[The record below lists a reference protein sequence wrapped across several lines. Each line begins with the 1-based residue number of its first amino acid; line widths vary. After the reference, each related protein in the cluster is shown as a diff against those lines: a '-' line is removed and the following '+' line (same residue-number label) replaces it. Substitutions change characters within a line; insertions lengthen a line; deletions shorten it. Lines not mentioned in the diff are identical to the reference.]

1 MQLLLNNTRFLI
13 MRNQIFVLF
22 LALFIIS
29 CKPEQPV
36 NTKYGCT
43 NPNAINYMEDADISE
58 PICLQPYYEK
68 RIPVIL
74 FTSVNE
80 EKTGLWLNQL
90 LEEIEAD
97 FGDKIVR
104 LNIYTDVKD
113 PFYKA
118 ALNFLYPQF
127 EGLETPSLFIG
138 QKLMFKGELT
148 NLENLRTE
156 ISAEIN
162 TQLLE
167 EPIISTDAKLIIEGN
182 TNDIYFGC
190 RYFKDVV
197 GDFSV
202 SVFLMEDKIKHPQKG
217 SNNPLYEQN
226 FVVREQVTDIF
237 GDAMG
242 NGAVDSGFAYHSSYS
257 IPFNGAYKNENL
269 YLLTIVWR
277 KIAFD
282 TYELINIRA
291 AK

>member
-1 MQLLLNNTRFLI
+1 MLQRFFN
-13 MRNQIFVLF
+13 MRIQFLVLF
-22 LALFIIS
+22 TAIFILS

-43 NPNAINYMEDADISE
+43 NPFAINYMEDAEISE
-58 PICLQPYYEK
+58 PICLQPAYKK

-90 LEEIEAD
+90 LEEVEAD

-104 LNIYTDVKD
+104 LNIYTDIKD

-118 ALNFLYPQF
+118 SLNFLYPQF
-127 EGLETPSLFIG
+127 EGMETPSLFIG
-138 QKLMFKGELT
+138 QELLFKGELT

-156 ISAEIN
+156 ISTAIN
-162 TQLLE
+162 SQLLN
-167 EPIISTDAKLIIEGN
+167 EPLISTDSRLVIKGN

-190 RYFKDVV
+190 RYFKNVV

-202 SVFLMEDKIKHPQKG
+202 SVFLLEDKIKHIQAG
-217 SNNPLYEQN
+217 SNNPLYEHN
-226 FVVREQVTDIF
+226 FVVREQITDVF

-242 NGAVDSGFAYHSSYS
+242 NGAIDSGFAYHSSYS
-257 IPFNGAYKNENL
+257 VPFNGAYKKENL
-269 YLLTIVWR
+269 YLLTLVWR
-277 KIAFD
+277 KIALN
-282 TYELINIRA
+282 TYELINICA